1 MASNITTKR
10 LTLRG
15 FTLDDAD
22 DVTRLVSDY
31 EVAKTTLAVPHP
43 YPTDGAVGWIAG
55 HPAEEE
61 RNHTTF
67 AITLTATGEL
77 IGAITLIEK
86 RIHLRA
92 EIGYWIGYQHW
103 GNGYATE
110 ATKAIIQW
118 GFSGRGLNR
127 IFAHHFVENPASGR
141 VMQKSGMSYEGTIR
155 DCVQKDGRFI
165 DTPMYPPL
173 LLLSNRVITKMSP
186 ISHPVPGPAGPG
198 GTGIQR
204 AMGGMTNFTALAPRS
219 SMS

>member
-15 FTLDDAD
+15 FTLNDAD

-43 YPTDGAVGWIAG
+43 YPTDGAAGWITG

-110 ATKAIIQW
+110 ATKAIIDW
-118 GFSGRGLNR
+118 GFSERGLNR
-127 IFAHHFVENPASGR
+127 IFAHHFAENPASGR
-141 VMQKSGMSYEGTIR
+141 VMQKCGMSYEGTIR

-165 DTPMYPPL
+165 DTPMYSIL
-173 LLLSNRVITKMSP
+173 RREWETINEMNGLR
-186 ISHPVPGPAGPG
+186 
-198 GTGIQR
+198 
-204 AMGGMTNFTALAPRS
+204 
-219 SMS
+219 

>member
-1 MASNITTKR
+1 MASDITTER

-43 YPTDGAVGWIAG
+43 YPVDGAAGWIAG

-67 AITLTATGEL
+67 AITLSATGEL

-92 EIGYWIGYQHW
+92 EIGYWIGHPHW
-103 GNGYATE
+103 GKGYAP
-110 ATKAIIQW
+110 ATTKGSIQW
-118 GFSGRGLNR
+118 GFSERGLNR
-127 IFAHHFVENPASGR
+127 N
-141 VMQKSGMSYEGTIR
+141 
-155 DCVQKDGRFI
+155 
-165 DTPMYPPL
+165 
-173 LLLSNRVITKMSP
+173 
-186 ISHPVPGPAGPG
+186 
-198 GTGIQR
+198 
-204 AMGGMTNFTALAPRS
+204 LAPPF
-219 SMS
+219 